1 MSDKKVIPIG
11 GGGSSSPEII
21 VDDALNTSSTNPV
34 QNKVVA
40 KALEDLLPKA
50 ELSSAVDDALA
61 QAKASGDFKGDK
73 GDKGDQG
80 ERGPQGEQGIQ
91 GETGPQGPKG
101 DKGDQGPKGDKGDTG
116 EVDTSNFYT
125 KTEVDALV
133 GAASLKMQAISS
145 AKSRSSNKP
154 TYSL

>member
-11 GGGSSSPEII
+11 GGGGSSPGII

-73 GDKGDQG
+73 GDKGDT
-80 ERGPQGEQGIQ
+80 GPQGEQGIQ
-91 GETGPQGPKG
+91 GVQ
-101 DKGDQGPKGDKGDTG
+101 
-116 EVDTSNFYT
+116 
-125 KTEVDALV
+125 
-133 GAASLKMQAISS
+133 
-145 AKSRSSNKP
+145 
-154 TYSL
+154 